1 MGDKTS
7 SLAYYK
13 TEQDGAPVNGKWK
26 SAGHLCG
33 GTSSFEFTTG
43 TTTTDETMTQKTI
56 ETTMSESM
64 TFGWEF
70 NNATVEHSKT
80 EGLTE
85 ATTSAIEQSYEK
97 KVTIDCDYMD
107 KPYCTALY

>member
-1 MGDKTS
+1 
-7 SLAYYK
+7 
-13 TEQDGAPVNGKWK
+13 
-26 SAGHLCG
+26 
-33 GTSSFEFTTG
+33 
-43 TTTTDETMTQKTI
+43 
-56 ETTMSESM
+56 M

-70 NNATVEHSKT
+70 NNATVAHSKT